1 MTVAVE
7 VIRKGEKARIDVPTI
22 AKRIAAFSPGLIID
36 RVDAGLDISDK
47 PFAPYSPNYR
57 AALALANEDQK
68 VDLRLS
74 GGLINSVKVRRI
86 VRKSDGVVVV
96 HIGPDAG
103 TSPRVPLAPPWV
115 VNDPQ
120 ARAAWAKNPPRRRG
134 KRGPP
139 HNAVGAYLHQGTP
152 TMKARPWLGLSP
164 RDLADLRKLLG
175 L

>member
-1 MTVAVE
+1 MSVTVE
-7 VIRKGEKARIDVPTI
+7 VIRKGEKASIDVLTI
-22 AKRIAAFSPGLIID
+22 AKRIAAFAPGLIID
-36 RVDAGLDISDK
+36 RVDAGLDIKDK

-57 AALALANEDQK
+57 AALALANEDGK
-68 VDLRLS
+68 VDLRLT

-86 VRKSDGVVVV
+86 VRKSSGAVVV
-96 HIGPDAG
+96 HIGPDSG

-115 VNDPQ
+115 VNDPT
-120 ARAAWAKNPPRRRG
+120 ARAAWAKDPPQRRG

-139 HNAVGAYLHQGTP
+139 HNAVGAYLHKGTP

-164 RDLADLRKLLG
+164 ADLKDLRKLLG

>member
-7 VIRKGEKARIDVPTI
+7 VIHKGEKARVDVLTI
-22 AKRIAAFSPGLIID
+22 AKRIAAFAPGLIID
-36 RVDAGLDISDK
+36 RVDAGLDIKDR
-47 PFAPYSPNYR
+47 PFAAYSANYQ
-57 AALALANEDQK
+57 AALLMAHEDTK
-68 VDLRLS
+68 VDLRLT

-115 VNDPQ
+115 VGDAE
-120 ARAAWAKNPPRRRG
+120 ARAAWMKDPPRRNG

-139 HNAVGAYLHQGTP
+139 HNAVGAYLHKGTP

-164 RDLADLRKLLG
+164 RDVVDLRKMLRL
-175 L
+175 

>member
-1 MTVAVE
+1 MSVTVE
-7 VIRKGEKARIDVPTI
+7 VVRKGEKAKIDVLTM
-22 AKRIAAFSPGLIID
+22 AKRIAAFVPGLILE
-36 RVDAGLDISDK
+36 RVDAGLDIRDK

-57 AALALANEDQK
+57 AALALANEDGK

-74 GGLINSVKVRRI
+74 GGLLNSVKVRRI
-86 VRKSDGVVVV
+86 VRKADGVVVV

-120 ARAAWAKNPPRRRG
+120 ARAAWARNPPRRDG

-139 HNAVGAYLHQGTP
+139 HNAVGAYLQRGTP
-152 TMKARPWLGLSP
+152 TMRPRPWLGLSP
-164 RDLADLRKLLG
+164 SDLKDLRKLIG

>member
-7 VIRKGEKARIDVPTI
+7 VVRKGDKARVDVLTI
-22 AKRIAAFSPGLIID
+22 AKRIAAFTPGLVIQ
-36 RVDAGLDISDK
+36 RVDAGRDINDK

-57 AALALANEDQK
+57 AALALAGEDPK
-68 VDLRLS
+68 VDLRLT

-86 VRKSDGVVVV
+86 VRKADGIVVV

-115 VNDPQ
+115 VNDPA
-120 ARAAWAKNPPRRRG
+120 ARAAWAQHPPRRKGR
-134 KRGPP
+134 RGPA
-139 HNAVGAYLHQGTP
+139 HNVVGAYLQQGTA
-152 TMKARPWLGLSP
+152 TMPARRWLGLSP
-164 RDLADLRKLLG
+164 RDLQDLRRMLG

>member
-7 VIRKGEKARIDVPTI
+7 VIHKGEKARIDVLTI

-36 RVDAGLDISDK
+36 RVDAGLDIHDK
-47 PFAPYSPNYR
+47 PFAAYSPNYR
-57 AALALANEDQK
+57 AALALAGEDQK
-68 VDLRLS
+68 VDLRLT

-96 HIGPDAG
+96 HVGPDAG

-115 VNDPQ
+115 VNDPE
-120 ARAAWAKNPPRRRG
+120 ARAAWMKNPPRRDG
-134 KRGPP
+134 KRGPA

-164 RDLADLRKLLG
+164 RDLADLRKMLRL
-175 L
+175 